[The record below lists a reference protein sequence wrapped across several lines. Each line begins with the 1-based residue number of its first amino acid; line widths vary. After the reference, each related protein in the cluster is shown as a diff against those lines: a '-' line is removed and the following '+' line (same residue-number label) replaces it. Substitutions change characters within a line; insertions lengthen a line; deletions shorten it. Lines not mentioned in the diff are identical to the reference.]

1 MRFRLALAAVAM
13 SISAANAELP
23 DSERP
28 LLACRQERLHFCRAV
43 EPGGGRIVQ
52 CLRGHSQALSPG
64 CREALVAL
72 RDAREGAAPPTTAV
86 SPAPSTDDPTPQP
99 PGSGGSAPSA
109 GDEVGL
115 SASGGTYRVPVR
127 INDSLTL
134 DFTIDSGATDV
145 LIPADVVQTLVRNGT
160 LVQSDFIGEKT
171 YVLADGSRLPSV
183 TFKLRDL
190 RVGSH
195 QLQNVTASAGTPKSE
210 PLLGQSFLSRFKS
223 WTLDNQRHV
232 VVLTDLQ

>member
-1 MRFRLALAAVAM
+1 MRFRLAFAAIAI
-13 SISAANAELP
+13 SITAANAEPLDP
-23 DSERP
+23 DRP

-43 EPGGGRIVQ
+43 QPGGGRIIQ
-52 CLRGHSQALSPG
+52 CLWGHSQALSAG
-64 CREALVAL
+64 CREALVAMQ
-72 RDAREGAAPPTTAV
+72 DAREGAPPTAAI
-86 SPAPSTDDPTPQP
+86 SPSPTTDPPTPQP
-99 PGSGGSAPSA
+99 QGPEGITPSA
-109 GDEVGL
+109 TDEVGL
-115 SASGGTYRVPVR
+115 TASGGTYRVPVR

-134 DFTIDSGATDV
+134 AFTIDSGATDV

-160 LVQSDFIGEKT
+160 LAQSDFTGEKT

-195 QLQNVTASAGTPKSE
+195 QLQNVTASAGPPKSE

-232 VVLTDLQ
+232 VVLTELQ